1 MNDTV
6 KTFFDNKTD
15 KFCQIYKNPNLIDR
29 IFRKS
34 VLARFE
40 KTFLECRANNYQ
52 SVLDIGCGSALLAI
66 KLVQAGMDVVG
77 VDFSEEMVKTAN
89 SIYVDKD
96 TSGKLEIKHAD
107 FANFDAGRR
116 FDAVIALGFFDYI
129 ANPEVS
135 LKKMFGLAKKEV
147 IVSFPAAEDIL
158 SIQRKIRYLI
168 FKKCPVY
175 FYKKKQ
181 IERLVADCGFSD
193 FKLTRVY
200 RDYLLLGYLK

>member
-1 MNDTV
+1 MSDTI

-15 KFCQIYKNPNLIDR
+15 KFSQIYQKPNLIDR

-40 KTFLECRANNYQ
+40 KAFLEC
-52 SVLDIGCGSALLAI
+52 SVNGHKSILDIGCGSALLAM
-66 KLVQAGMDVVG
+66 KLAQAGMEVLG
-77 VDFSEEMVKTAN
+77 VDFSEEMVKAAN
-89 SIYVDKD
+89 NIYAGKEIK
-96 TSGKLEIKHAD
+96 GKLEIRHAD
-107 FANFDAGRR
+107 FAHFNADRQ

-129 ANPEVS
+129 SNPEVH
-135 LKKMFGLAKKEV
+135 LKKMFSLAKREV

-158 SIQRKIRYLI
+158 SIQRKIRYFI

-181 IERLVADCGFSD
+181 IERLVASCGFSD
-193 FKLTRVY
+193 FKLMRVY